1 MTGFLQSIK
10 FTQRVKNA
18 TGQIVRTGAR
28 ITALQLLA
36 IADYSASLCLVLR
49 PKEAPVVRTPIRTL
63 WPVQLRILG

>member
-36 IADYSASLCLVLR
+36 IANYSASLCLVLR
-49 PKEAPVVRTPIRTL
+49 TPIRTL
-63 WPVQLRILG
+63 WSVQLRILG